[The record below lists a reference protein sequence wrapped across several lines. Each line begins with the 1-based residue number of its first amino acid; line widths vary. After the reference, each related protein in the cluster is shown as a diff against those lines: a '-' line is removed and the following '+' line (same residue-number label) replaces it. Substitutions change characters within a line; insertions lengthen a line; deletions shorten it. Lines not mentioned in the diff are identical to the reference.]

1 MKNLFKIKVLI
12 IIFSISLISQ
22 TKQKLILEDLFPK
35 EYISADR
42 ELCNI
47 ILEHVNQQINLHLDT
62 IDKAEIDLNNIFSN
76 SRKIIQ
82 NGFSVTL
89 SRESNGFDAQKS
101 DLILHELFKKNKNF
115 KFESNENTISLNW
128 EFNITNYKTVIS
140 FVYKKEFLN
149 SFRKSTYDKKRDLV
163 VALIAMQ
170 DNFIKDSVTQ
180 TKNIIDWE
188 SLSLINT
195 SKKLKKIKENIYS
208 LNIDSYN
215 NFHNSFYLGKFE
227 DRIILCDFDLD
238 NLGFNL
244 DSIKKNLFNPVK
256 KQNDKKPQDPEL
268 INKSNLSLDSIQR
281 EILSSLKSSLKKPKN
296 NKIGDFELIYNSNL
310 PLESISNILLSSNWF
325 YKDTIEVNLKHKL
338 YGHEEFTHK
347 INLVALNKFL
357 IEEHDPF
364 IAVIDSA
371 KNGDYYKVNE
381 IFVSKNKKNVHL
393 IKYEIPKNN
402 FFNKDKVLLNATL
415 YSNIRLDNLADIDKQ
430 DVKKTPKIKLKL

>member
-101 DLILHELFKKNKNF
+101 DLNLHELFKKNKNF

-227 DRIILCDFDLD
+227 DRIMLGDFALD
-238 NLGFNL
+238 NLGFKL

-296 NKIGDFELIYNSNL
+296 NKIGDLELIYNSNL

-364 IAVIDSA
+364 ITVIDSA

-402 FFNKDKVLLNATL
+402 FINKGKVLLNATL